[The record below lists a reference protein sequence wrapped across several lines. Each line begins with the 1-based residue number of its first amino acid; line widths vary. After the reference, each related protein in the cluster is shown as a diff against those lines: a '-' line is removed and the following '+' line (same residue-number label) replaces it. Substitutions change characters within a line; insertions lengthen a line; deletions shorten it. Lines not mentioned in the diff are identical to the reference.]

1 MTPKQKIETYAVFF
15 GAGKSDLT
23 TEANNTI
30 DEVARILK
38 ANAGLTLTVVG
49 HADTMETNLSEI
61 TPAFKEVDK
70 KRATAVADQLKK
82 LGVTNAISID
92 FKGIKEESD
101 FVSGD
106 TEEKEIDWAKN
117 RRVQFIIK

>member
-1 MTPKQKIETYAVFF
+1 
-15 GAGKSDLT
+15 
-23 TEANNTI
+23 
-30 DEVARILK
+30 
-38 ANAGLTLTVVG
+38 
-49 HADTMETNLSEI
+49 METNLSEI